1 MFNEK
6 KMIFGS
12 CCAAHFSPFRLGVA
26 GSDFCSCLDLIPF
39 RRFHLHLFPPVSLRL
54 VHVLASSLIDPSAQF
69 CSPVREIVPSE
80 ADSPLP
86 EQTAFRRHVFIFP
99 DRAFLLP
106 SVSGVHFVFYLHQ
119 WPATGVRAEIFGL
132 QCSALPD
139 FLLSQFAALLSVS
152 RAPRFPGVLV

>member
-1 MFNEK
+1 
-6 KMIFGS
+6 MIFGS

-80 ADSPLP
+80 ADSPLL
-86 EQTAFRRHVFIFP
+86 EQTAFRRQVFIFP

-106 SVSGVHFVFYLHQ
+106 SVSGVHFVFYLHHSGQ
-119 WPATGVRAEIFGL
+119 QQECVLRFSVFSVLLCRIFSCL
-132 QCSALPD
+132 SL
-139 FLLSQFAALLSVS
+139 LLSC
-152 RAPRFPGVLV
+152 P